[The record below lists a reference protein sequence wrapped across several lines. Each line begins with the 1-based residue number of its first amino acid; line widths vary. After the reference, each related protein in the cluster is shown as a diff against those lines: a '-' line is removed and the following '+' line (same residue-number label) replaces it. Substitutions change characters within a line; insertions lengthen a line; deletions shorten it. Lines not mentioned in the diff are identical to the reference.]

1 MYAHRKVSHTNA
13 MQTLI
18 VIPARFGSS
27 RFPGKPLAQ
36 VAGVSLIQRVWRIAC
51 AAVGRDAVVIA
62 TDDERI
68 AAHVASFGGT
78 AVFTPSEC
86 RNGSERVYAALTA
99 LNASPQTVV
108 NLQGDAVLLPPNV
121 ISELVAEMVR
131 DPAVQI
137 STPAVR
143 LSAPQYAALVAHK
156 GAGIVAG
163 TTVTFARN
171 GDALYFSKGIIPF
184 LRAPIASG
192 QVPPV
197 YQHIGVYAYTPAAL
211 TRYINLPPGEFEQV
225 EQLEQ
230 LRALEHGI
238 PLRVVQVDLC
248 GRTIWSI
255 DNPEDVARAE
265 DLIRMEGELV

>member
-1 MYAHRKVSHTNA
+1 

-27 RFPGKPLAQ
+27 RFPGKPLHLI
-36 VAGVSLIQRVWRIAC
+36 AGTSLIQRVWQIAR
-51 AAVGRDAVVIA
+51 AAAGVDTVVVA

-78 AVFTPSEC
+78 AVFTPADC
-86 RNGSERVYAALTA
+86 RNGSERVFAAVTA
-99 LNASPQTVV
+99 LGTTPHIVL
-108 NLQGDAVLLPPNV
+108 NLQGDAVLLPPTV
-121 ISELVAEMVR
+121 ISALIAEMRR
-131 DPAVQI
+131 DPQVQI
-137 STPAVR
+137 ATPAVR
-143 LSAPQYAALVAHK
+143 LSADQYAALVSHK

-184 LRAPIASG
+184 IRSPATYLDA
-192 QVPPV
+192 PPV
-197 YQHIGVYAYTPAAL
+197 YQHIGLYAYTHAAL
-211 TRYINLPPGEFEQV
+211 KHYISLAPGEFEQV

-238 PLRVVQVDLC
+238 PIRVVQVPLH

-255 DNPEDVARAE
+255 DNPEDVVRAE
-265 DLIRMEGELV
+265 ELIRTEGELL